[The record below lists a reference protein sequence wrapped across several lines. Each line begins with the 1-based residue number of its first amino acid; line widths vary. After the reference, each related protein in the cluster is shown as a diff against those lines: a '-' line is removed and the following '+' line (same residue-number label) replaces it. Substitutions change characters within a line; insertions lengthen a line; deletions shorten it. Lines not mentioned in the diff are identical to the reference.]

1 MSQTLFEVAA
11 IAIGLAALFALPFQ
25 GNKWARFA
33 LVYFLP
39 SLALVWMAVW
49 LLEGQ
54 P

>member
-1 MSQTLFEVAA
+1 MFEIAA
-11 IAIGLAALFALPFQ
+11 IAIGSAALFTLPFQ
-25 GNKWARFA
+25 GSRWAS
-33 LVYFLP
+33 LTVVYFLP